1 MYYPPGAVSTDS
13 TEANPI
19 EIFFINNGLPW
30 TQAIE
35 KFLSKKGFK
44 NVELLK
50 LLKDDEWDNL
60 FVNEKIV
67 QKRLA
72 SVVFKDLQADSL
84 KAPKCVTQTPLKSH
98 DSEPTPLKTNKRK
111 GGTVSGND
119 ASHKLFRYYQT
130 IPKNKPP
137 KQPGSAG
144 AASCNSYYSSSGT
157 GTRAANAGSREDAA
171 DAAADAGAGGAGDFV
186 TDIVVNSAI
195 YWNFGKMDRD

>member
-1 MYYPPGAVSTDS
+1 MLLDFSTRSHHFTSITTSIMYYPPGAVSTDS

-111 GGTVSGND
+111 VEPYPEMMRHTSCSD
-119 ASHKLFRYYQT
+119 IIRQY
-130 IPKNKPP
+130 PKINPP
-137 KQPGSAG
+137 NSLALPEQLPVTHIIVPLVLEPGQRMQDPGRTLRTLRRMPAPG
-144 AASCNSYYSSSGT
+144 ERG
-157 GTRAANAGSREDAA
+157 
-171 DAAADAGAGGAGDFV
+171 
-186 TDIVVNSAI
+186 IL
-195 YWNFGKMDRD
+195 